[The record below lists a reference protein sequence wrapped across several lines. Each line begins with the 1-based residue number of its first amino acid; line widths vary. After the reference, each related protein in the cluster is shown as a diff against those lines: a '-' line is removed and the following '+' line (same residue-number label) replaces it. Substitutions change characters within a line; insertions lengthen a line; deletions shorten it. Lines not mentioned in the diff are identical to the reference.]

1 MPNWKKLIVSG
12 SDATLNSLDVLSS
25 VTASTVFVEDLLS
38 IADGT
43 KAAPSLHFKDDT
55 DTGIYRYAD
64 NKLAISVGGTEIFRA
79 EAAGIF
85 STGNVYTGN
94 TGQFRNYGG
103 VWKATT
109 GLSGGDAK
117 FILNGKTIM
126 HLDEADERVGINTET
141 PESDLEVVGDIRI
154 KNANG
159 ANPTDAGSLIFAE
172 TGGVWGSTM
181 YGFRVNSDGSANVLK
196 FQGGSTTFTKDIL
209 TLTRDTGRVGIGT
222 NSPTTTLQ
230 VEGTAFINT
239 GVLKITKDAVTNYYE
254 EDKMNSYGTFYD
266 WQFAGNHVMRIKSDG
281 KVGIGTSSPDATL
294 HVESIGV
301 SASGRTYHMIVDDNN
316 AYGINEGGGII
327 FRGDYNAAT
336 AKANFAAIKA
346 GKANANDGNA
356 NAYLAFMYG
365 ASGTL
370 TEGLRIDYNG
380 KIGIGTTSPSSKF
393 QVSADDGDG
402 ITLKH
407 GTSNAFYIL
416 RDGNDDTIIKQTRN
430 YTSKISISTL
440 ADSGTHDSSGLNI
453 VGQGSSLKSN
463 VGIGTA
469 DPSAKLTVSGVA
481 NGSSIAEFKNAN
493 DIVKAKIGLA
503 SNSSGELTLID
514 GNNNSNVL
522 LSSRTTTNSYVNA
535 GNFGVGTTSPS
546 TKLEVAGIIHASGS
560 YLRTSNDAT
569 DSVGL
574 SLQSPSTGVNVNF
587 DFEVGDTDIGGLH
600 PKNLVIRG
608 SSSAS
613 DIAFSPSTTYPG
625 LLMLD
630 GSTGKVGIGDTSPT
644 RELTVNGDI
653 GVKNSGKIYLW
664 DSHDLNYIQYDKWTT
679 SASAG
684 MTITNQA
691 STGNLSLQ
699 TVSTTRL
706 FVSASGNVGIGTTS
720 PNYKLAVAGKSYL
733 SGGIQMNSGDE
744 IDFGNSNQY
753 ITGVNDTS
761 LTLATGGSATLTATH
776 AGNVGIGTTTPYTKL
791 TVAGN
796 ITTTANSHIIST
808 RKITARDGNGL
819 AVYNDGGEGIDIKDD
834 NTVTL
839 TDYGSGTNTGTL
851 AYAIGVDSTGN
862 IVEYSGG
869 TGGSVSSITNGADNR
884 VATFSGT
891 DSLNGEE
898 RFTFDGNSLFVSAS
912 AGSTATIEGP
922 TQSTL
927 NLKTTTSSKSNYI
940 VGTTSGTISLR
951 PGGVTSTTLLES
963 GNVGINVTNPV
974 RKLVVNGQTQFY
986 DYSGATL
993 TNVAHSNFLFDSLVN
1008 HASSTSGGGIGAY
1021 LKLSSAATNATGTYN
1036 AIRTRAY
1043 AENTTTNTEELINF
1057 YAEYRN
1063 YTSTSSVN
1071 LEKSTGLKVGQ
1082 LGIGGSATVTN
1093 NYGIYLDP
1101 GTNATNNYGIYQ
1113 VGASVDNYIQGN
1125 VGIGQAAST
1134 SKKLIVSGNASVSG
1148 EMFFSHFDNISSSSR
1163 MRDDLALWFGTNRK
1177 LGIKYNSTEDQLQ
1190 FISGSNANMVM
1201 EPNGNIGIGTT
1212 NPDTSL
1218 EIFKEQDGDFLG
1230 LKVTKLHS
1238 NTYEYYTEY
1247 GNNQIKF
1254 SGNQSF
1260 VMYNAS
1266 NRVADFHDGETNF
1279 YGNGGT
1285 LLMNIT
1291 GSGQVGIGVSSPV
1304 YKLDVDLDSATDRFN
1319 ITREGTQKFYVNGN
1333 GNTVTYGTLTSYG
1346 NTLGGGGG
1354 TFNYRGGVTN
1364 AAIGHRFM
1372 HVNNGSFEAS
1382 SGEQIMMEVIPTI
1395 DQSSTAGYT
1404 GIKLNVT
1411 ETATGSGD
1419 KNLLDLQVGGS
1430 SKYKVNSAGDLTMAG
1445 DLVVS
1450 GTVTAEEFHTE
1461 YVSSS
1466 IIYQSG
1472 STKFG
1477 DTADDIH
1484 SFTGSLKVYG
1494 PTSGKEVSINEISSG
1509 KFRFNSTQIGAFMD
1523 VGPSNMVDFLGQ
1535 NLRAT
1540 QRGAYFDSSLGSATP
1555 LQVGTNGFYIESGSY
1570 NVGIGTT
1577 SPGYKLEVHG
1587 DTSASHRLRV
1597 VNASTGQ
1604 SSVDLKTSQQETRLI
1619 AVNNKPFYVYDQTA
1633 GSELFTILSNGKVGI
1648 GNNTPSEKLDI
1659 AGNLLTRGDIVSR
1672 DTYPSIY
1679 VDHSGTVMGGI
1690 RADATTKLELKT
1702 LTTAPLSFQVN
1713 SSQKMLITNSGNV
1726 GIGTNSPSSKLHVEG
1741 DVQLG
1746 TGAATDDNSL
1756 TIYGNN
1762 GTASRY
1768 IKLIHHN
1775 ASSSSIQ
1782 TNNTY
1787 LSISAAN
1794 YIVLSNNT
1802 LIYEGVKFS
1811 NDKKLEYQESDNSY
1825 FTAFNVNSSNLI
1837 QIGSVTGVSSG
1848 GDTAFYHN
1856 GTEKMRLES
1865 SKLELTGNLD
1875 LLGDAKHVYFGGTN
1889 TYIGENSN
1897 SNKLELRGGGSTS
1910 AQTVYIDNNGRIGLG
1925 TSSPETPIH
1934 IYATDTGGIKSQ
1946 YGQVLIEHTDA
1957 QLDLLSTHSGTW
1969 GSAIN
1974 FIEAD
1979 GSNTNKDIWSI
1990 VRQTTDGSG
1999 DSSLRFNYGTGNN
2012 HQNVLKFKIDSAGN
2026 LSSTGG
2032 ISVGDSTADT
2042 LTVGQKHI
2050 LGYCENTDVD
2060 TGTEDV
2066 KTLPLTTYQAVFFDF
2081 LVKNGTNLRAGT
2093 LTAVHNG
2100 TDVEYNEVS
2109 TVDLGDTSG
2118 IKLQVVIDGSNLVL
2132 QATTLTDNWAVKSK
2146 Y

>member
-43 KAAPSLHFKDDT
+43 AAAPSLNFKDDT

-64 NKLAISVGGTEIFRA
+64 NKISIAVGGSQMFRV

-85 STGNVYTGN
+85 SSGNVYTGN
-94 TGQFRNYGG
+94 SGQFRNYGG

-159 ANPTDAGSLIFAE
+159 ANPADAGSLFFAE
-172 TGGVWGSTM
+172 TSGVWGSTM
-181 YGFRVNSDGSANVLK
+181 YGFRINSEGSANILK

-222 NSPTTTLQ
+222 NSPTSTLQ
-230 VEGTAFINT
+230 VEGTTFINT
-239 GVLKITKDAVTNYYE
+239 GVLKITKDSVTNYYE

-266 WQFAGNHVMRIKSDG
+266 WQFSGNHVMRIKSDG
-281 KVGIGTSSPDATL
+281 KVGIGTTSPEATL
-294 HVESIGV
+294 HVESTGV

-316 AYGINEGGGII
+316 TYGINQGGGII
-327 FRGDYNAAT
+327 FRGDYNAST

-380 KIGIGTTSPSSKF
+380 NVGIGATSPQELLHLESTEPLIRLDDTNSGLHYIFGQDGDGFKFTTNNPTYGKYTFDSNVGIGTTSPGEKLDVNGNIRLSDESELYIQGSTSSRKI
-393 QVSADDGDG
+393 VRLDN
-402 ITLKH
+402 
-407 GTSNAFYIL
+407 TSDKGLISL
-416 RDGNDDTIIKQTRN
+416 DRSDETKV
-430 YTSKISISTL
+430 SISS
-440 ADSGTHDSSGLNI
+440 DFNTHGQTYFNGLD
-453 VGQGSSLKSN
+453 VN
-463 VGIGTA
+463 VGI
-469 DPSAKLTVSGVA
+469 
-481 NGSSIAEFKNAN
+481 
-493 DIVKAKIGLA
+493 
-503 SNSSGELTLID
+503 
-514 GNNNSNVL
+514 
-522 LSSRTTTNSYVNA
+522 
-535 GNFGVGTTSPS
+535 GTTSPS

-574 SLQSPSTGVNVNF
+574 SLQSPSTGVDVNF
-587 DFEVGDTDIGGLH
+587 DFEVGDTNIGSLH

-613 DIAFSPSTTYPG
+613 DIAFSPSTAYPG

-630 GSTGKVGIGDTSPT
+630 GSTGKVGIADTSPT

-653 GVKNSGKIYLW
+653 GVKNTGKIYLW
-664 DSHDLNYIQYDKWTT
+664 DSHDLNYIKYDKWTT

-691 STGNLSLQ
+691 PTGNLSLQ
-699 TVSTTRL
+699 TNSATRL
-706 FVSASGNVGIGTTS
+706 FISSSGNIGISNTSPDYELDVSGDIRATSEVFWGNNNNSPVGRLYSGAQTGVMLNTENDGAIVVAGGNTTAAGGNIAFFGGTHASQANEVRFRSGGTNTMLIDSSGNVGIGTTS
-720 PNYKLAVAGKSYL
+720 PYAA
-733 SGGIQMNSGDE
+733 
-744 IDFGNSNQY
+744 
-753 ITGVNDTS
+753 
-761 LTLATGGSATLTATH
+761 
-776 AGNVGIGTTTPYTKL
+776 L

-796 ITTTANSHIIST
+796 ITTTSNSYIITT
-808 RKITARDGNGL
+808 RKIAARDGNGL
-819 AVYNDGGEGIDIKDD
+819 AVYNDGGEGININDD
-834 NTVTL
+834 NTVSL

-851 AYAIGVDSTGN
+851 AYAIGVDSTGK

-898 RFTFDGNSLFVSAS
+898 RFTYDGNSLYVSAS

-927 NLKTTTSSKSNYI
+927 NLKTTTSSKNNYI

-993 TNVAHSNFLFDSLVN
+993 TNTAHSNYLFDSLVN

-1093 NYGIYLDP
+1093 NYGVYLDP

-1134 SKKLIVSGNASVSG
+1134 SKKLIVNGNASVSG
-1148 EMFFSHFDNISSSSR
+1148 EMFFSHFDNLSSSSR
-1163 MRDDLALWFGTNRK
+1163 MRDDLTLWFGTNRK

-1190 FISGSNANMVM
+1190 FVSGSNAKMVM

-1212 NPDTSL
+1212 NP
-1218 EIFKEQDGDFLG
+1218 I
-1230 LKVTKLHS
+1230 
-1238 NTYEYYTEY
+1238 
-1247 GNNQIKF
+1247 
-1254 SGNQSF
+1254 
-1260 VMYNAS
+1260 
-1266 NRVADFHDGETNF
+1266 
-1279 YGNGGT
+1279 
-1285 LLMNIT
+1285 
-1291 GSGQVGIGVSSPV
+1291 

-1319 ITREGTQKFYVNGN
+1319 LTREGTQKFYVNGN
-1333 GNTVTYGTLTSYG
+1333 GNTVTYGTLTTYG

-1354 TFNYRGGVTN
+1354 TFNYRGGITN

-1372 HVNNGSFEAS
+1372 HVNNGSLQAS
-1382 SGEQIMMEVIPTI
+1382 SGEQIMMEVAPTI
-1395 DQSSTAGYT
+1395 NQSSTAGYT

-1419 KNLLDLQVGGS
+1419 KNLLDLQVEGS
-1430 SKYKVNSAGDLTMAG
+1430 SKYKVSSDGDLTMAG

-1494 PTSGKEVSINEISSG
+1494 PTSGKEVSINEITSG

-1523 VGPSNMVDFLGQ
+1523 VGPSNVVDFLGQ

-1540 QRGAYFDSSLGSATP
+1540 QRGAYFDSSIGSATP
-1555 LQVGTNGFYIESGSY
+1555 LQVGTNGFYIASGSY

-1587 DTSASHRLRV
+1587 STASSHRLRV

-1633 GSELFTILSNGKVGI
+1633 GSELFTILSSGRIGI
-1648 GNNTPSEKLDI
+1648 GNSTPSEKLDI

-1713 SSQKMLITNSGNV
+1713 SSQKMLITNTGNV
-1726 GIGTNSPSSKLHVEG
+1726 GIGTNNPSSILHVEG
-1741 DVQLG
+1741 DTQLG
-1746 TGAATDDNSL
+1746 SGAATDDNSL
-1756 TIYGNN
+1756 TVYGNN
-1762 GTASRY
+1762 GTTSKY
-1768 IKLIHHN
+1768 LKLIHHN
-1775 ASSSSIQ
+1775 ASSSSLQ

-1787 LSISAAN
+1787 LQLSANN
-1794 YIVLSNNT
+1794 YIVLGQNT
-1802 LIYEGVKFS
+1802 LIYSGVKFT
-1811 NDKKLEYQESDNSY
+1811 NDKKLEYQESDNTY

-1837 QIGSVTGVSSG
+1837 QIGSVTSVSSG
-1848 GDTAFYHN
+1848 GETAFYHN

-1865 SKLELTGNLD
+1865 SKLKLTGNLD

-1889 TYIGENSN
+1889 TFIGETSN
-1897 SNKLELRGGGSTS
+1897 SNKLELRGGGSTG

-1979 GSNTNKDIWSI
+1979 GSNTNKNIWSI
-1990 VRQTTDGSG
+1990 VRQTTDGDG
-1999 DSSLRFNYGTGNN
+1999 DSSLRFNFGTGNN
-2012 HQNVLKFKIDSAGN
+2012 HQNALKLKIDSAGN
-2026 LSSTGG
+2026 ISSTGG

-2132 QATTLTDNWAVKSK
+2132 QATTLTDNWAVKANIRGIK
-2146 Y
+2146 V